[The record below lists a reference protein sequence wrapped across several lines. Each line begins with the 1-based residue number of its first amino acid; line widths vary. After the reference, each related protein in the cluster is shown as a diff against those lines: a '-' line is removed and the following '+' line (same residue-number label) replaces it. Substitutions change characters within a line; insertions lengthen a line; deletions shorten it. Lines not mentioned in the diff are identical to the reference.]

1 MKTKYLFTLIVLLIG
16 LLSSGCASSK
26 PGNPADRFGGT
37 WSGIMNFSGDPTHTE
52 DIVVSIPTGCSVG
65 GVCGELN
72 NTSVGCKWEMTLETV
87 KDNIFTYKL
96 SNTLSGECPA
106 GSGGTLTLQSDGTLF
121 REHKTPDFTASGQ
134 LKHP

>member
-1 MKTKYLFTLIVLLIG
+1 MKIKYPFTLFVLLIG
-16 LLSSGCASSK
+16 LLASGCASSK
-26 PGNPADRFGGT
+26 PSNPADRFGGT
-37 WSGIMNFSGDPTHTE
+37 WSGVMSFSGDPAHTE

-87 KDNIFTYKL
+87 KDSVFTYKF
-96 SNTLSGECPA
+96 SKTLSGECPA
-106 GSGGTLTLQSDGTLF
+106 GSGGTLTLRSDGTLF

>member
-1 MKTKYLFTLIVLLIG
+1 MKTKYPLTVIVLLIG
-16 LLSSGCASSK
+16 LFASGCASLK
-26 PGNPADRFGGT
+26 PSNPSDRFGGT
-37 WSGIMNFSGDPTHTE
+37 WSGVMSFSGDPAHTE

-72 NTSVGCKWEMTLETV
+72 NTSVGCKWEITLETV
-87 KDNIFTYKL
+87 TDNVFTYKF
-96 SNTLSGECPA
+96 SNTLSGECPS
-106 GSGGTLTLQSDGTLF
+106 GSGGTLTLQPDGTLF

>member
-1 MKTKYLFTLIVLLIG
+1 MKTKYLFALIGLLIG
-16 LLSSGCASSK
+16 LLVSGCTSSK
-26 PGNPADRFGGT
+26 SSNPADRFEGI
-37 WSGIMNFSGDPTHTE
+37 WSGIMSFSGDPTHIE

-72 NTSVGCKWEMTLETV
+72 NTSVGCKWEMTMETV
-87 KDNIFTYKL
+87 NNNIFTYKF

-106 GSGGTLTLQSDGTLF
+106 GSGGTLTLQPDGTLF
-121 REHKTPDFTASGQ
+121 RKHKTPDFTASGQ

>member
-1 MKTKYLFTLIVLLIG
+1 MKTKYLFALFVLLIG
-16 LLSSGCASSK
+16 LLANGCAPSAQI
-26 PGNPADRFGGT
+26 NPSDRFAGT
-37 WSGIMNFSGDPTHTE
+37 WSGVMSFSTDPSHTE

-72 NTSVGCKWEMTLETV
+72 NTSVGCKWELTLEAVTN
-87 KDNIFTYKL
+87 NIFTYKF

-106 GSGGTLTLQSDGTLF
+106 GSAGTLTMQPDGSLF

>member
-1 MKTKYLFTLIVLLIG
+1 MKTKYPFALIVLLIG
-16 LLSSGCASSK
+16 LLASGCAPST
-26 PGNPADRFGGT
+26 PINPADRFGGT
-37 WSGIMNFSGDPTHTE
+37 WSGVMSFSGDPTHTE

-65 GVCGELN
+65 SVCGELN

-87 KDNIFTYKL
+87 NDNIFTYKF
-96 SNTLSGECPA
+96 SKTLSGECPS
-106 GSGGTLTLQSDGTLF
+106 GSGGTLTLQPDGTLF